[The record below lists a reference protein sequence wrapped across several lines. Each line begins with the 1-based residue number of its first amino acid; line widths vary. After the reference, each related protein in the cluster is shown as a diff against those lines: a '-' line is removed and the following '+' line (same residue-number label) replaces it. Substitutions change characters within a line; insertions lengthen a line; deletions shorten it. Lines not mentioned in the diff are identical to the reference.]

1 MFGLAVVSAFS
12 MVVRFHHSPS
22 LHPDIFMYPISS
34 LSIYLHTHITHK
46 PSPCRTIYKSFCF
59 PENWS
64 LCFPFVFVLEVVA
77 IYSFHTCPLVSPLAL
92 SLSLHR
98 HYTYALTFLSFLYIL
113 YCLFY
118 VPLFLLPLSIVYLP
132 LFLYQSFYHISPPR
146 INPLPLS
153 FSRSPSSFL
162 SHRGGLS
169 LSLSLSLS
177 LVRLFCGFDFLSD
190 LHVPPT

>member
-1 MFGLAVVSAFS
+1 VAIRTLRSTRSSISDTDVSPQFPSTLKAQCLAPVRLLTPRRVFSCPVMFGLAVVSAFS

-64 LCFPFVFVLEVVA
+64 LCFPFAFVLEVVA

-113 YCLFY
+113 YC
-118 VPLFLLPLSIVYLP
+118 
-132 LFLYQSFYHISPPR
+132 
-146 INPLPLS
+146 
-153 FSRSPSSFL
+153 
-162 SHRGGLS
+162 
-169 LSLSLSLS
+169 
-177 LVRLFCGFDFLSD
+177 
-190 LHVPPT
+190 

>member
-22 LHPDIFMYPISS
+22 LHPDIFIPFLV

-46 PSPCRTIYKSFCF
+46 PSSCRTIYKSFCF

-64 LCFPFVFVLEVVA
+64 LCFPFVFVQEEVS
-77 IYSFHTCPLVSPLAL
+77 IYSHAHVSPSFFKSFFTPTL
-92 SLSLHR
+92 
-98 HYTYALTFLSFLYIL
+98 LTLLFLFYIL

-118 VPLFLLPLSIVYLP
+118 VPLFLLRLSIVYLP
-132 LFLYQSFYHISPPR
+132 LFLHQSFYLISPPP

-153 FSRSPSSFL
+153 FARSPSSFL
-162 SHRGGLS
+162 SHRAAPS
-169 LSLSLSLS
+169 TSWPAHCSNTCKP
-177 LVRLFCGFDFLSD
+177 CGANR
-190 LHVPPT
+190 